1 VATEEHRVHSD
12 VEISARIRHL
22 ADRITHLPHDAAA
35 FSEQLMATH
44 DDLQEIAEELSRQI
58 ADSS

>member
-1 VATEEHRVHSD
+1 VHSD
-12 VEISARIRHL
+12 AEISARIRHL

-35 FSEQLMATH
+35 RFEQLMAIH